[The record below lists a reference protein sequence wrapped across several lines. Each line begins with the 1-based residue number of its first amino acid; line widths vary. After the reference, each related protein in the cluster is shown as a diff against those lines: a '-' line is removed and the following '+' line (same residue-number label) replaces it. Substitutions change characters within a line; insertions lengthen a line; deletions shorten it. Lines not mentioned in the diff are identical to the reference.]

1 MIIIVIDKN
10 NSFKSKHQFMSLLRF
25 RREEPLIL
33 VPLVFVV
40 PLILL
45 VQLVP
50 LVILIP
56 LVPLMCLAR
65 LVNLVLPISQV
76 PPVIIVV
83 LLVCLV
89 PLEWWLYQSVS
100 LCHDSELLV
109 NLTSV
114 FLYQT
119 QDGPGAFYPPG
130 GHIQFYY

>member
-1 MIIIVIDKN
+1 MIIIVINKN
-10 NSFKSKHQFMSLLRF
+10 NSFKSKHQFVSLLRF

-33 VPLVFVV
+33 VPLV
-40 PLILL
+40 
-45 VQLVP
+45 
-50 LVILIP
+50 ILIP
-56 LVPLMCLAR
+56 LVPLMCLVR
-65 LVNLVLPISQV
+65 LVNLVLSISQV
-76 PPVIIVV
+76 PPVIVVV

-89 PLEWWLYQSVS
+89 PLEWWIYQSVS

-130 GHIQFYY
+130 GHIQIYY